1 MSSLFVSDLHLSH
14 ERRDK
19 VDLFVKILARV
30 QEQQISLFILGD
42 LFDLWL
48 GDDDDAYPNREIV
61 EALGNASRNGASIY
75 IALGNRDFLFREVF
89 KRKTGAR
96 ILDDYTVI
104 ELNSEKTLLTHGDLL
119 CTRDVAY
126 QKFRRVV
133 RNPLFSAFFLAL
145 PLKWRKKIGGKTR
158 EKTQNSTQ
166 MKTNSIMDVDNQTVL
181 SVMEKHNTSLLI
193 HGHTHRPGT
202 HVFELNN
209 APARRIVLGDWYSQG
224 LMLLCSDD
232 GEKSLTAE
240 EFLA

>member
-30 QEQQISLFILGD
+30 QEQKISLYILGD

-48 GDDDDAYPNREIV
+48 GDDDDAYPNKEIV
-61 EALGNASRNGASIY
+61 EALGNASRDGASIY
-75 IALGNRDFLFREVF
+75 VALGNRDFLFREVF

-96 ILDDYTVI
+96 VLDDYTVI

-119 CTRDVAY
+119 CTRDIAY

-166 MKTNSIMDVDNQTVL
+166 MKTNSIMDVDHQTVL
-181 SVMEKHNTSLLI
+181 AVM
-193 HGHTHRPGT
+193 
-202 HVFELNN
+202 
-209 APARRIVLGDWYSQG
+209 
-224 LMLLCSDD
+224 
-232 GEKSLTAE
+232 
-240 EFLA
+240 